1 MDWEYN
7 FFFSFLPIH
16 TNKTVIIWN
25 IKITQQSMLHLRY
38 FLMQF
43 QTLLTRVKYLQ
54 TLNLITCPNLRKMLY
69 HWIQLTNTA
78 FKSFIWDFEYLNSG
92 LLYAKLLDITWYK
105 RKINFILFQ
114 CCVGMYSSRFSC
126 TVPTLFSAV
135 SQTDCFVVLFVS
147 LIVFFLVC
155 FVFI

>member
-1 MDWEYN
+1 M
-7 FFFSFLPIH
+7 S
-16 TNKTVIIWN
+16 
-25 IKITQQSMLHLRY
+25 HLRY

-43 QTLLTRVKYLQ
+43 QTFLAWVKYLQ
-54 TLNLITCPNLRKMLY
+54 TLNLITCPNLRKMLCR
-69 HWIQLTNTA
+69 WIQLTNTA
-78 FKSFIWDFEYLNSG
+78 FKSFIWDFKYLNSG

-126 TVPTLFSAV
+126 TVPMLFSTV

-147 LIVFFLVC
+147 LIVFC
-155 FVFI
+155 FSFHLISFNEKLWEI